1 MPYGAGRVRES
12 MMSEGREILLVEFD
26 EHGELRIDP
35 SINVVRRLAPE
46 EASE

>member
-1 MPYGAGRVRES
+1 

-35 SINVVRRLAPE
+35 SINVVRRLASDNE
-46 EASE
+46 EVSE